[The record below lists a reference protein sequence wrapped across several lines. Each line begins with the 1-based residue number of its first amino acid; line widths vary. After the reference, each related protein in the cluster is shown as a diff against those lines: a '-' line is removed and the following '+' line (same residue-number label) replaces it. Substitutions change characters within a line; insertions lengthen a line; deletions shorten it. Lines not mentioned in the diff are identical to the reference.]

1 VLFGFYIGFV
11 GTPLIF
17 GWLVDTLGDYP
28 VAWLVVAGLFGLA
41 AVTVGAWRDR
51 APTELRTA

>member
-1 VLFGFYIGFV
+1 V

-28 VAWLVVAGLFGLA
+28 VAWLVVAGLFVLA

-51 APTELRTA
+51 APAELRTA